1 MADGAMLQTSVL
13 LQPQSAED
21 VSRMTMAYSG
31 PLSFLPPGLNVVQTQ
46 FPNLAQN
53 VQPIVNEMAMVRQ
66 SNTGSY
72 QTQLNAPRG
81 NPRTATEVEAQLA
94 NEAILTTNAMNLF
107 YVPWGRLLREQ
118 FRRLQRDTWIPGE
131 VGSAEAIQFKKRIE
145 ERGVPWAAVKG
156 VYSVD
161 AVKAVGLGSPAAR
174 LATFNE
180 FMGMLPR
187 FDELG
192 QVNAIRDRIA
202 ARVGY
207 DQVDRYLPNPTV
219 KNRIPAD
226 AKIAELENGAMQAG
240 RSVTVLPS
248 ENHTIHLAVH
258 LRESQPIIEAVQ
270 NNQIENKQA
279 TLAFLTM
286 MFQHVNEHFIKV
298 AQDQTKQ
305 QELGQ
310 VKLAMNLMREAVTNL
325 QRDVEEDIR
334 KTAEQEQQM
343 ALEQGQVQGIS
354 PQMQMK
360 MQEHQLDMQLKQ
372 ERAAMDTRFKEAELK
387 QKLALQDAQAAANLR
402 TAMNTTVA

>member
-1 MADGAMLQTSVL
+1 
-13 LQPQSAED
+13 
-21 VSRMTMAYSG
+21 
-31 PLSFLPPGLNVVQTQ
+31 
-46 FPNLAQN
+46 
-53 VQPIVNEMAMVRQ
+53 
-66 SNTGSY
+66 
-72 QTQLNAPRG
+72 
-81 NPRTATEVEAQLA
+81 
-94 NEAILTTNAMNLF
+94 MNLF

-131 VGSAEAIQFKKRIE
+131 VGSAEAIKFRERLE
-145 ERGVPWAAVKG
+145 ERGIPWDAVKG

-192 QVNAIRDRIA
+192 QINAIRDRVA

-248 ENHTIHLAVH
+248 ENHAVHLAVH

-270 NNQIENKQA
+270 NGQVENKQG

-286 MFQHVNEHFIKV
+286 MFQHVNEHFIQV

-305 QELGQ
+305 QEIGQ
-310 VKLAMNLMREAVTNL
+310 IKLIMNLMREAVTNL

-334 KTAEQEQQM
+334 KAAEQEQQM
-343 ALEQGQVQGIS
+343 ALEQGQVPSIT

-360 MQEHQLDMQLKQ
+360 MQEHQLEMQLKQ
-372 ERAAMDTRFKEAELK
+372 ERANLENQFKEMELQQKMALEDAQTK